1 MRKNL
6 FYLKNVVIV
15 VGFILAATLLKAQNT
30 QHVVEKIYFPSAQ
43 EWQVKSPQFFKI
55 DSLKL
60 NEAIQFSIQNETKYP
75 RNPWL
80 TQAMQFGKE
89 PFSDPVGPMLE
100 RGGLSG
106 IIVYKGYI
114 IAQWG
119 DPNKVESCNSVTK
132 SFVSST
138 IGLAYERGL
147 IHSLEDKVY
156 NYLPPI
162 ETASFTEETKNQNP
176 IDKKSFIFPFDTPH
190 NRKISWDNL
199 LRQTSD
205 WEGTLWGKPDWADR
219 PSDKQDEWLTRKR
232 NEPGTSYKYN
242 DTRVNALALAATTVW
257 HQSLPE
263 VFRENI
269 MKPIGASNSWTW
281 TGYQNSW
288 IVLDGKLVQSV
299 SGGGHFGGGMFINGY
314 DMARFGLFTLRKGN
328 WQGKQILSADW
339 FKKATTPTNVNPE
352 YGFMNYFLNT
362 GQKMYPSA
370 PASAY
375 AHIGNGTNMIY
386 VDEENDLVVVVRW
399 IENNA
404 IDNFLKKLLA
414 SLPNKK

>member
-1 MRKNL
+1 
-6 FYLKNVVIV
+6 
-15 VGFILAATLLKAQNT
+15 
-30 QHVVEKIYFPSAQ
+30 
-43 EWQVKSPQFFKI
+43 
-55 DSLKL
+55 
-60 NEAIQFSIQNETKYP
+60 
-75 RNPWL
+75 
-80 TQAMQFGKE
+80 
-89 PFSDPVGPMLE
+89 MLE

-106 IIVYKGYI
+106 IVVYKGYI

-119 DPNKVESCNSVTK
+119 DPSKVESCNSVTK

-147 IHSLEDKVY
+147 IRSLEDKVY
-156 NYLPPI
+156 TYLPPI
-162 ETASFTEETKNQNP
+162 ETAQVSEENNNSNP
-176 IDKKSFIFPFDTPH
+176 IEKKSFIFPFETPH

-199 LRQTSD
+199 LRQNSD

-242 DTRVNALALAATTVW
+242 DTRVNALALAATSVW

-269 MKPIGASNSWTW
+269 MKPIGASNSWIW
-281 TGYQNSW
+281 TGYHNSW
-288 IVLDGKLVQSV
+288 IVLDGKLIQSV

-339 FKKATTPTNVNPE
+339 FKKATTPTSVNPE

-362 GQKMYPSA
+362 QQKMYPSA